1 MYAGNIQ
8 SSQNCG
14 MAVNITPAS
23 RAAVSASQYFY
34 VSNETLSPLTSC
46 SASQQT
52 DRSFET
58 TLSSI
63 IICYVKCCTLGTNT
77 CVSLAT

>member
-8 SSQNCG
+8 SSQNSG

-23 RAAVSASQYFY
+23 RTAVSALQYFY
-34 VSNETLSPLTSC
+34 VSDDTLSPFSSC

-63 IICYVKCCTLGTNT
+63 IICYVKCCTLGTNAY
-77 CVSLAT
+77 VILAT